1 MARVAVVGGGYGGM
15 AAAARLAKLGH
26 DVTLLERGPRLGG
39 ALAPVE
45 RDGFTWDGGPT
56 STMLPAVVRDLFRK
70 TGRPADRELELVE
83 LDVLRE
89 HRFADGTSVRLPFG
103 SRAAQIA
110 AVDALG
116 TGLGRQWADHV
127 QGYADDWEALRRD
140 YLERPWDPADLPAPL
155 AQRLRGRESLARR
168 VRRLDERL
176 GLIALHP
183 VVAEGHEPRDV
194 PAWVGVTAYVE
205 QRFGAWTVAGGM
217 GVLADALTARLAT
230 RGVVVRTGVEVRDLV
245 LRDGKAVA
253 VDTADGPVDVDLVV
267 VACDPRRLP
276 ALAGLVRA
284 TMPAMPPVVC
294 HLGLGGHLPDMSHE
308 TVLHGSGKEP
318 TLVVR
323 TGGQAPDGAAAWTVL
338 GRGRVDEDLAA
349 GADPARPGP
358 ARPRRGPRRPLPAGP
373 GPGLGRLTA
382 RRALAGVAHRVPPAR
397 PVDAG
402 PRCLRLRR
410 PCDTGGRPPVRR
422 AVGRSGR
429 PGDRARVTLR
439 PGRR

>member
-1 MARVAVVGGGYGGM
+1 M
-15 AAAARLAKLGH
+15 
-26 DVTLLERGPRLGG
+26 
-39 ALAPVE
+39 
-45 RDGFTWDGGPT
+45 
-56 STMLPAVVRDLFRK
+56 
-70 TGRPADRELELVE
+70 
-83 LDVLRE
+83 LRE

-176 GLIALHP
+176 RLIALHP

-338 GRGRVDEDLAA
+338 GRGRVDEDLLLALTRRGLDLRAHVVARVDRSPLDLVQAWGGSPLGVRWQGWRTAFRRLGPSTPVPGVYACGAHATPGAGLPYVGLSAA
-349 GADPARPGP
+349 LVAQEIGP
-358 ARPRRGPRRPLPAGP
+358 A
-373 GPGLGRLTA
+373 
-382 RRALAGVAHRVPPAR
+382 
-397 PVDAG
+397 
-402 PRCLRLRR
+402 
-410 PCDTGGRPPVRR
+410 
-422 AVGRSGR
+422 
-429 PGDRARVTLR
+429 
-439 PGRR
+439 